1 MEKDQEDDNFVY
13 SPVKFLLLMLQLHVV
28 TSE

>member
-1 MEKDQEDDNFVY
+1 MEKGQEDDNFVY
-13 SPVKFLLLMLQLHVV
+13 SQVKFLLLMLQLHVV